1 MSRLIYVMGPSG
13 AGKDS
18 LLRELRRRAAPGE
31 RLLIAHRYITRPA
44 DAGGEN
50 HIAVSQ
56 DEFAQRLQAGLFAL
70 SWDSHG
76 YRYAIGIEID
86 RWLGLGFDVAVNGSR
101 AYLKRA
107 RERYPSLLAVM
118 IEVSPAVLRYR
129 MGQRGRETVAEID
142 LRLARGRDYADLD
155 GPGVVRLDNNGS
167 IADTARRLRNILGS
181 TTAAG
186 DAVQA
191 KENSTTSAR

>member
-1 MSRLIYVMGPSG
+1 MGPSG

-18 LLRELRRRAAPGE
+18 LLTELRRHAAPGE
-31 RLLIAHRYITRPA
+31 RLLVAHRYITRPA

-50 HIAVSQ
+50 HIAVSK

-76 YRYAIGIEID
+76 FRYGIGVEID
-86 RWLGLGFDVAVNGSR
+86 GWLGLGFDVAVNGSR
-101 AYLKRA
+101 AYLERA
-107 RERYPSLLAVM
+107 RERYPSLLGVM
-118 IEVSPAVLRYR
+118 IEVSPAVLRRR

-142 LRLARGRDYADLD
+142 LRLARGRDFADLD
-155 GPGVVRLDNNGS
+155 GPGVVRLDNDGP
-167 IADTARRLRNILGS
+167 IADTARRLRDILHSPAVPG
-181 TTAAG
+181 AP
-186 DAVQA
+186 VQA

>member
-1 MSRLIYVMGPSG
+1 MPRLIYVMGPSG

-18 LLRELRRRAAPGE
+18 LLMELRRHAAPGE
-31 RLLIAHRYITRPA
+31 RLLVAHRYITRPA

-50 HIAVSQ
+50 HIAVSK

-76 YRYAIGIEID
+76 YRYGIGIEID

-101 AYLKRA
+101 AYLDRA
-107 RERYPSLLAVM
+107 RQRYPSLLGIV
-118 IEVSPAVLRYR
+118 IEVSPAVLRQR
-129 MGQRGRETVAEID
+129 MGQRGRESVAEID
-142 LRLARGRDYADLD
+142 LRMARGRDYADLE
-155 GPGVVRLDNNGS
+155 GPGVVRLDNDGS
-167 IADTARRLRNILGS
+167 IADTARHLRDILHS
-181 TTAAG
+181 T
-186 DAVQA
+186 AVSGEPVQT